1 MPDGYRHAP
10 DPPTI
15 CAPNTAPPLNR
26 GFSATS
32 LSVFYGKTTHP
43 LTSKSIPRLLFTAA
57 LPRIFPKGDHPMAKS
72 WLVIGMLTAAPLLSI
87 GALARGDHG
96 PYTRTLITYP
106 TMTTQA
112 TVTPPGLRSGHRI
125 SK

>member
-1 MPDGYRHAP
+1 MPDGYRHAR
-10 DPPTI
+10 DPRTI
-15 CAPNTAPPLNR
+15 YAPNNAPRLNR

-43 LTSKSIPRLLFTAA
+43 LTLKSIPRLLSAAA

-72 WLVIGMLTAAPLLSI
+72 WLVIGLLTAAPLLSI

-106 TMTTQA
+106 TATTQP
-112 TVTPPGLRSGHRI
+112 TVTAPGLRSGRRI
-125 SK
+125 SR